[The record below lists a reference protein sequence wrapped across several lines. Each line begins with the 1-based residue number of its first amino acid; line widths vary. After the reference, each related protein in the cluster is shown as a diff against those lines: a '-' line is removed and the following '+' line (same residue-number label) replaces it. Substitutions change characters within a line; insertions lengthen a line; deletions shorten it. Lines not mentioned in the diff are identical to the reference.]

1 MPNVRHGINTMPW
14 RDFFVCF
21 YSILNRKW
29 PSILLTSQ
37 VRQTSRSI
45 APPSLH
51 TVRAPLIAGASYC
64 STNHAVEQ
72 WTCDP
77 CKNHKNIKATSVTKR
92 SRFFVF
98 NSFVAHDP
106 LINWIILAIAGTG
119 LFLWAIDLRSIDLG
133 FITHAP
139 LRVTL
144 RSHVFCFTRPF
155 QIPRPFDRSAHQ
167 EGWHSTTCEHR

>member
-1 MPNVRHGINTMPW
+1 M
-14 RDFFVCF
+14 
-21 YSILNRKW
+21 
-29 PSILLTSQ
+29 
-37 VRQTSRSI
+37 
-45 APPSLH
+45 
-51 TVRAPLIAGASYC
+51 
-64 STNHAVEQ
+64 EQ

-119 LFLWAIDLRSIDLG
+119 LCIWVIDLRSIDLG

-139 LRVTL
+139 PFAHMHSPLPDPFKLQDVLTDLHLKKVGIRLLANITDTL
-144 RSHVFCFTRPF
+144 MLSRWITRPAARRA
-155 QIPRPFDRSAHQ
+155 PVARYTVGSTKPTPTRGPSCAALCKPT
-167 EGWHSTTCEHR
+167 STTTPARSSTSLASVTTLMLEP